1 MGAAIVII
9 AVIAFFSA
17 AYGRFWLELPA
28 VILTPVVWWAFVHM
42 PERSYGLSAIP
53 FGRFPGQHRVT
64 MSAPGADRAGVVYV
78 VVCSLNVGL
87 GEAQRLLSRMPAV
100 LVKGVSAE
108 AAYAF
113 ASRLE
118 AAGAGVTVGTE

>member
-1 MGAAIVII
+1 VIV
-9 AVIAFFSA
+9 
-17 AYGRFWLELPA
+17 
-28 VILTPVVWWAFVHM
+28 TPFVWWAIVHL

-53 FGRFPGQHRVT
+53 FARHPGQHRVT
-64 MSAPGADRAGVVYV
+64 LCAPGADRAGVVYV
-78 VVCSLNVGL
+78 VVCSLGVGL

-118 AAGAGVTVGTE
+118 AAGAGVTVGRE